1 MVKNFVLDTNVFMS
15 NANALFGYDDNVIIL
30 CGTVLQELDKHKN
43 DEGERGY
50 NAREAIRSIRQVV
63 RDALD
68 GKNEILNAEI
78 AQVQKA
84 KEWDSIPNIYILT
97 KHGIPL
103 NEKGGR
109 LLFEPDGVKQEYLPK
124 GYELDRADNKIISS
138 CIHMNKSYCK
148 DNPAILLTE
157 DASMQLNAE
166 VCGIRAENVKNEQIE
181 YTGYSGH
188 VNLPIADSK
197 IIDRLN
203 KDQCIEAD
211 LIPEIAQLDYPLYQ
225 NQFVTITA
233 QTMKGKQSVLTVFQG
248 DHILKIPED
257 LTLNDYKIKPLNKM
271 QRYAMWALTNPAIPL
286 VVLEGPAGTAKTFLS
301 LACGLS
307 MVDTASYYGKDL
319 SYDDREAN
327 KYYNKLIIAKP
338 NHGGADKDYGYLPG
352 SLEEKMGPVNASYN
366 DNLEVILSGGD
377 KRSLRDT
384 KELIADF
391 METGIIESCPLYAI
405 RGRTIHDSF
414 FICDEAQNANKQLI
428 KDIITRP
435 AFNTKIV
442 VAGDPTQID
451 NTSLNEHNNGLIYAK
466 DSMKGDPLCA
476 IIRFEEEHNVRSPL
490 SAAALKRMK

>member
-15 NANALFGYDDNVIIL
+15 NANALFGYDDNTIIL

-43 DEGERGY
+43 DEGVRGF

-63 RDALD
+63 KDALD
-68 GKNEILNAEI
+68 GKNEILNAEMTQLKI
-78 AQVQKA
+78 E
-84 KEWDSIPNIYILT
+84 KEWDSVPNIYILT

-103 NEKGGR
+103 NDKGGR

-166 VCGIRAENVKNEQIE
+166 VCGIKAENVKNEQIE

-188 VNLPIADSK
+188 VNLPISNPK
-197 IIDRLN
+197 IID
-203 KDQCIEAD
+203 KIHKKTVISAD
-211 LIPEIAQLDYPLYQ
+211 EIPEIEELDYPLFQ
-225 NQFVTITA
+225 NQFVTITC
-233 QTMKGKQSVLTVFQG
+233 GNQSALTVYQG
-248 DHILKIPED
+248 GSIMKIPED
-257 LTLNDYKIKPLNKM
+257 LTINDYKIKPLNKM

-286 VVLEGPAGTAKTFLS
+286 VILEGPAGTAKTFLS

-307 MVDTASYYGKDL
+307 MIDTASFYGKDL
-319 SYDDREAN
+319 SYDDREATR
-327 KYYNKLIIAKP
+327 YNKLIIAKP
-338 NHGGADKDYGYLPG
+338 NHGGSDKDYGYLPG
-352 SLEEKMGPVNASYN
+352 SLEEKMGPVNASYI

-384 KELIADF
+384 KELITDL
-391 METGIIESCPLYAI
+391 MENGTIESCPLYAI
-405 RGRTIHDSF
+405 RGRTIHDAF
-414 FICDEAQNANKQLI
+414 FICDEAQNASKQLI

-435 AFNTKIV
+435 AFNTKII

-451 NTSLNEHNNGLIYAK
+451 NTLLNMHNNGLIYAK